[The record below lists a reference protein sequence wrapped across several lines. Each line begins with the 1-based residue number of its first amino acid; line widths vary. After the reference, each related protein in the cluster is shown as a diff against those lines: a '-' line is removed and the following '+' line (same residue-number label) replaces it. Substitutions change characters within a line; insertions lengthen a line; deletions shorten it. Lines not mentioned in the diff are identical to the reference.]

1 MQSPHNKPKT
11 VLKKNEIGKF
21 LLPDFKTY
29 YKAIAIKYWHKDRH
43 INEWNRQRVQMRTR
57 SCGCSDVWS
66 NITLHVPVRMRL
78 TFISI
83 D

>member
-43 INEWNRQRVQMRTR
+43 INEWNRQRAQMRTR
-57 SCGCSDVWS
+57 HVDAQMFGQ
-66 NITLHVPVRMRL
+66 TLFCMFL
-78 TFISI
+78 
-83 D
+83 